1 MKTSWDYVSKAMVH
15 GPGASSNALP
25 VKLLLNRVAD
35 DTGIVAGG
43 FPIGA
48 EMLQSQ
54 DNAST
59 IQ

>member
-1 MKTSWDYVSKAMVH
+1 MVH
-15 GPGASSNALP
+15 GPGASLNELT

-35 DTGIVAGG
+35 DIGIVAGG
-43 FPIGA
+43 FPIGT
-48 EMLQSQ
+48 EMLQRQ

>member
-1 MKTSWDYVSKAMVH
+1 MKTSWRYEPKAMVH
-15 GPGASSNALP
+15 GPGASLNELT

-35 DTGIVAGG
+35 DIGIVAGG
-43 FPIGA
+43 FPIGT
-48 EMLQSQ
+48 EMLQRQ